1 MSGLSAK
8 KWHEAYKNV
17 VILNNPLYTGVRAT
31 LCSLCDGASVQLP
44 IAASADQVQ
53 VTDGCRVR
61 FGGAGVYLR
70 NSGNASLVLNAA
82 RVNVS
87 GKLVIKSGNNISAVS
102 IIAGTVDG
110 ATLKATT
117 KIVAPTAS
125 FGLVSG
131 TTIKA
136 GATVINNAGITAAS
150 IGIAKMHISDD
161 IKMASGKRLFTNGTT
176 GMYSPSAAELH
187 FQIAGNGIMVVLAD
201 SFAPKGNEAVAL
213 GTATKRFSDGYIKKL
228 YVNGITAS
236 TVDLKAGT
244 ASGLTL
250 VQTAA
255 LKTPA
260 ANISLLTAASANAA
274 IFRGTKAVMTTVS
287 GATVKGTNLNMTG
300 DATFMGALTI
310 AGEKINMANLPTA
323 SSGLD
328 AGMLYNLTGTI
339 KVKA

>member
-44 IAASADQVQ
+44 IAVSADQIQ

-70 NSGNASLVLNAA
+70 NSGNASMVLNAA

-87 GKLVIKSGNNISAVS
+87 GKLVIKSGNHVSAVS
-102 IIAGTVDG
+102 IIGGTVDG
-110 ATLKATT
+110 TTIKAST

-125 FGLVSG
+125 FGLASG

-136 GATVINNAGITAAS
+136 GATVINNAGITVAS
-150 IGIAKMHISDD
+150 IGVAKMHISDD
-161 IKMASGKRLFTNGTT
+161 IKMASGKKLITNGTT
-176 GMYSPSAAELH
+176 GFYSPSATELH
-187 FQIAGNGIMVVLAD
+187 LMISGNGILVVLAD
-201 SFAPKGNEAVAL
+201 SLAPKADEAVSL
-213 GTATKRFSDGYIKKL
+213 GTSSERFNNGYIKNL

-236 TVDLKAGT
+236 TAIIKDGT
-244 ASGLTL
+244 FKGSLCS
-250 VQTAA
+250 VTAI
-255 LKTPA
+255 KTPA

-274 IFRGTKAVMTTVS
+274 IVRGTKIVMTTVS
-287 GATVKGTNLNMTG
+287 GVNVKGTTLTMTG
-300 DATFMGALTI
+300 DATVTGDMTI
-310 AGEKINMANLPTA
+310 TGTKINMANLPTA
-323 SSGLD
+323 SAGLD
-328 AGMLYNLTGTI
+328 AGMLYNLAGTI